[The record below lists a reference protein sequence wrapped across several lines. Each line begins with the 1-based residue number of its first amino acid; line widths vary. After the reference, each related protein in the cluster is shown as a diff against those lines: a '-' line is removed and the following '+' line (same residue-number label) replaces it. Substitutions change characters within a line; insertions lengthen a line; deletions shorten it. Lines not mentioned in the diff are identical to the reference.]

1 MKKISRSEKKH
12 LKRLLS
18 KANRT
23 IERYR
28 LSNVFSNPISEE
40 QKVAYF
46 SALYVKRNVRKE
58 LGYDKEETA

>member
-1 MKKISRSEKKH
+1 M
-12 LKRLLS
+12 LS

-28 LSNVFSNPISEE
+28 LSNVFSNPISEQ

-46 SALYVKRNVRKE
+46 SALYVKRNVRRE
-58 LGYDKEETA
+58 LGYDKKETA